1 MRATFPAMSITAI
14 VENDTIRLPAGIHL
28 PDGTAV
34 RLDIGGT
41 GEPASQWPAGYF
53 ERTAG
58 VLAGER
64 MERPAQGDSPVR
76 EVW

>member
-14 VENDTIRLPAGIHL
+14 VENDIIRLPVGIHL

-34 RLDIGGT
+34 RLDIGDT
-41 GEPASQWPAGYF
+41 DERASQWPAGYF

-76 EVW
+76 EGW

>member
-1 MRATFPAMSITAI
+1 MRATFYTMSITAI
-14 VENDTIRLPAGIHL
+14 VENDTIRLPAGVHL

-34 RLDIGGT
+34 RLDTGGA
-41 GEPASQWPAGYF
+41 GEAASQWPTGYF

-76 EVW
+76 DVW

>member
-34 RLDIGGT
+34 RLDIGGA
-41 GEPASQWPAGYF
+41 GVAASQWPTGYF

-64 MERPAQGDSPVR
+64 MERPAQEDSPVR
-76 EVW
+76 EGW

>member
-1 MRATFPAMSITAI
+1 MSITAI
-14 VENDTIRLPAGIHL
+14 VENDIIRLPAGIHL

-41 GEPASQWPAGYF
+41 DEPASQWPTGYF

-58 VLAGER
+58 ALSGEP
-64 MERPAQGDSPVR
+64 MERPAQGELPVC
-76 EVW
+76 EVC